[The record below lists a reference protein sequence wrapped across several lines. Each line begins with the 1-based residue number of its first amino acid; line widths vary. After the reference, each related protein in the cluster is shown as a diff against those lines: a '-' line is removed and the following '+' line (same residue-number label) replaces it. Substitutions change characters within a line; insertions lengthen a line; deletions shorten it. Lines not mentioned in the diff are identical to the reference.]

1 MTLKKWLSSMFLF
14 TAFFFTPIAMTY
26 AAGGENGGNGEEEAV
41 SWVTQLPLTVM
52 AFATVIA
59 MIYYA
64 FRD

>member
-14 TAFFFTPIAMTY
+14 AAFFFTPVMMTY
-26 AAGGENGGNGEEEAV
+26 AAGGGGGNGEEESV
-41 SWVTQLPLTVM
+41 SWVTQLPLTIM
-52 AFATVIA
+52 AFATIIV